1 MKRSQARV
9 VQVFRR
15 HDASSRIGKR
25 SRRRRIADDRGAIAV
40 IECSARGRVDANVRH
55 ESRKRD
61 LFDSEAFQQIIK
73 VRFFERA
80 WIILDDDRLAGLRLE
95 TSAMAPI
102 GAFTS

>member
-9 VQVFRR
+9 VQIFRR
-15 HDASSRIGKR
+15 HDASGRIGKR
-25 SRRRRIADDRGAIAV
+25 SRRRRIADDRGPV
-40 IECSARGRVDANVRH
+40 VMIERSTRGRVDANVRH
-55 ESRKRD
+55 KPRKRD

-73 VRFFERA
+73 VRLFERA
-80 WIILDDDRLAGLRLE
+80 WIILDDDRLAGLT